1 MSTYHSKRRCAL
13 KGWTEIFFPCKT
25 DMSISAIN
33 STHEGKVDGSK
44 LPEGMFW
51 EPEASQWEG
60 CILISA
66 FCSLLHCLD
75 AFYRSY
81 CALKKSKTNNSLKGS
96 VTGFFCSGLSFVPLQ
111 CEYHLK
117 KVNYKYLTTCQS
129 ANCS

>member
-66 FCSLLHCLD
+66 FCSLLHCCRCLLQILLCSEKEQKQ
-75 AFYRSY
+75 FTKRKCNRLFLFWFIFCTTPVRISLEEGK
-81 CALKKSKTNNSLKGS
+81 LKISDYVSE
-96 VTGFFCSGLSFVPLQ
+96 C
-111 CEYHLK
+111 
-117 KVNYKYLTTCQS
+117 
-129 ANCS
+129 